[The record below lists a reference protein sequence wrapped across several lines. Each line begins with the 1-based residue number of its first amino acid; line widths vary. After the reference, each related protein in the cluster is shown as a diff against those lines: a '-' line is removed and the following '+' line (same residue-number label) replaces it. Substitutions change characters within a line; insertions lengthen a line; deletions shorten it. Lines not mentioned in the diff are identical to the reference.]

1 MMFDNMPSALQLVK
15 AGKLRALAI
24 TSATRSPQLPDVPTM
39 AEAGLPGYEIS
50 GWFGVLVPAPRPNI
64 VERLNQELL
73 AVLAMPG
80 VREQIAAMGGIVV
93 ADGPAGFGRYIASE
107 TDKWGAGAQRP
118 DQSPMNLEETVMSN
132 PYRHLQVRPIA
143 GALGAEIDGV
153 DLSRANCPPR
163 YSRKSAARCT
173 RTW

>member
-1 MMFDNMPSALQLVK
+1 M
-15 AGKLRALAI
+15 
-24 TSATRSPQLPDVPTM
+24 
-39 AEAGLPGYEIS
+39 
-50 GWFGVLVPAPRPNI
+50 LVPAATPKPI

-73 AVLAMPG
+73 AVLAMPTCAS
-80 VREQIAAMGGIVV
+80 RSRAMGGIVV
-93 ADGPAGFGRYIASE
+93 ADGPGRLCRYIASE
-107 TDKWGAGAQRP
+107 TDKWARWCAAPR
-118 DQSPMNLEETVMSN
+118 SKSMNLEETVMSN

-153 DLSRANCPPR
+153 TCRANCPPR